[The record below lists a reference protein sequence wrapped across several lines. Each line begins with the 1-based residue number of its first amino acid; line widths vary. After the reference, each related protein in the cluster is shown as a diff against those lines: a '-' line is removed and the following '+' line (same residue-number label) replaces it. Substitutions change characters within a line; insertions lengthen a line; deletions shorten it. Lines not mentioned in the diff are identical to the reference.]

1 MVFGMGQMHCPET
14 QASPSGHLVP
24 HAPQLAASVSGFV
37 QRPPHVMVADGHMQ
51 NDPTHIPPAGQRRPH
66 WPQLPGSDVRS
77 AHLLPHIVPV
87 VQTHWPPIQAELAVH
102 LAPHEPQL
110 LVLELR
116 STHWLPQVTNPVGH
130 VVVVV
135 VGLVVVV
142 SVVDDPV
149 WAFAVKGRWTLPLR
163 EMTTPFM
170 V

>member
-1 MVFGMGQMHCPET
+1 M
-14 QASPSGHLVP
+14 
-24 HAPQLAASVSGFV
+24 
-37 QRPPHVMVADGHMQ
+37 
-51 NDPTHIPPAGQRRPH
+51 
-66 WPQLPGSDVRS
+66 
-77 AHLLPHIVPV
+77 
-87 VQTHWPPIQAELAVH
+87 QAEFAVH

-116 STHWLPQVTNPVGH
+116 STHWLPQVTKPVGH

-142 SVVDDPV
+142 IVEDPV